1 MHAKYFDSIFRK
13 ALHIIV
19 IIPLRLNIQ
28 SEPFEFLELKY
39 FDIDR
44 EALFYEPVGMRIV
57 NDSNPKLRDMAEYSF
72 GTVLIP

>member
-28 SEPFEFLELKY
+28 SEPFW
-39 FDIDR
+39 I
-44 EALFYEPVGMRIV
+44 
-57 NDSNPKLRDMAEYSF
+57 S
-72 GTVLIP
+72 GTEIFWYR